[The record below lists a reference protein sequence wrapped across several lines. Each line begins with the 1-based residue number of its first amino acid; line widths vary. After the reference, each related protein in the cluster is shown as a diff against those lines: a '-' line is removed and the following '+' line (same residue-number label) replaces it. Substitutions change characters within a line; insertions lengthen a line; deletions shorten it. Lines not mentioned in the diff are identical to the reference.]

1 MSFIVFTFNNIYY
14 LSKTLDAHSPTP
26 HNTNPHVSKFHTE
39 INKFKTQFSV
49 IKKKTLT
56 QYLSTTAAVFQH
68 LRVLLR
74 IQTS

>member
-1 MSFIVFTFNNIYY
+1 MSFMDFTFNNIYY

-49 IKKKTLT
+49 IKKKNPDTIFEHN
-56 QYLSTTAAVFQH
+56 SCCFPASKGFAKNPN
-68 LRVLLR
+68 
-74 IQTS
+74 